1 MRGSPELPT
10 DDLSENRI
18 EKRFPHRFC
27 RDTHLMGV
35 HAGFQR
41 GGRYATFRR
50 WKVIRFLTVSYDLT
64 CSHPSS

>member
-10 DDLSENRI
+10 GDLSENRF

-27 RDTHLMGV
+27 RDAQLPRV

-41 GGRYATFRR
+41 CG
-50 WKVIRFLTVSYDLT
+50 T
-64 CSHPSS
+64 CTMFDC

>member
-1 MRGSPELPT
+1 MRGAPELPT
-10 DDLSENRI
+10 SDLSENRI

-41 GGRYATFRR
+41 GGRYATSRR
-50 WKVIRFLTVSYDLT
+50 
-64 CSHPSS
+64 